1 MALFR
6 VQAPHVLYFR
16 LETRD
21 ASQLNILANPL
32 SIDLTLFQPDGT
44 ALPSLS
50 LSPVSIGVWALNWPL
65 PDTAPVGSW
74 TSYLTITDPVGPSL
88 HRAISFDVLPASAPA
103 ETTT

>member
-6 VQAPHVLYFR
+6 IQPPHVLYFR
-16 LETRD
+16 VETRD
-21 ASQLNILANPL
+21 ASELNVLANPL
-32 SIDLTLFQPDGT
+32 AVDLTLYRPDGT
-44 ALPSLS
+44 ALTPLS
-50 LSPVSIGVWALNWPL
+50 LTSVAIGVWALNWPL
-65 PDTAPVGSW
+65 PADAPEGSW